1 MDLEALLSR
10 CGPPD
15 AVSAGEATAVI
26 ASVREDPAAAGVL
39 PWRPFSDC
47 RVALVATHP
56 SGAPQSSADTGAAGC
71 AATGGSRGGA
81 AIGGSSVGGGTP
93 GSAAASTPRPELCAL
108 ATAAA
113 AASGRRRLTDLQL
126 RRLALQVGSDRS
138 VQTHYML
145 KGSK

>member
-10 CGPPD
+10 SGLPD
-15 AVSAGEATAVI
+15 AVPAGQATAVV
-26 ASVREDPAAAGVL
+26 ASVREDPAATGVL

-56 SGAPQSSADTGAAGC
+56 SGSPQSSADTGAAGC
-71 AATGGSRGGA
+71 AATSGSRGGA
-81 AIGGSSVGGGTP
+81 AVGGSSVGGGAP

-113 AASGRRRLTDLQL
+113 AALVRRRLTDLQL

-138 VQTHYML
+138 VQKHYML
-145 KGSK
+145 